1 MKPAFLK
8 PSPLWRRAAKTLVGA
23 VSGVAAGMALWAGY
37 VLLTGNI
44 HEVEPG
50 VLYRSAQLAPER
62 LDLLIQAHHIR
73 TVLNLRGTFPGTPW
87 YETEVATVRDA
98 GAEIISLPMSANSQ
112 PDAALLASLLYALRT
127 APRPILVHCNA
138 GADRTGLAVALFELL
153 EEGKPPREADDQ
165 LSFRY
170 GHFPWLTSR
179 TGAMD
184 RTFWQVAGTFNS
196 AQSLP
201 SIQPAKATP

>member
-1 MKPAFLK
+1 M
-8 PSPLWRRAAKTLVGA
+8 AKTLVGA

-37 VLLTGNI
+37 VQLTGNF

-62 LDLLIQAHHIR
+62 LDSLIQAHHIR
-73 TVLNLRGTFPGTPW
+73 TVLNLRGAFPGTPW
-87 YETEVATVRDA
+87 YEAEVATVRDA

-112 PDAALLASLLYALRT
+112 PDAALLASLLYELRT
-127 APRPILVHCNA
+127 APREILIHCNA

-201 SIQPAKATP
+201 SIRPEKATP

>member
-1 MKPAFLK
+1 MRSSLACSTAR
-8 PSPLWRRAAKTLVGA
+8 PSSSPNG
-23 VSGVAAGMALWAGY
+23 S
-37 VLLTGNI
+37 
-44 HEVEPG
+44 
-50 VLYRSAQLAPER
+50 SS
-62 LDLLIQAHHIR
+62 LIQAHHIR
-73 TVLNLRGTFPGTPW
+73 TVLNLRGAFPGTPW
-87 YETEVATVRDA
+87 YEAEVATVRDA
-98 GAEIISLPMSANSQ
+98 GAEIISMPMSANSQ
-112 PDAALLASLLYALRT
+112 PDAALLASLLYELRT
-127 APRPILVHCNA
+127 APRPILIHCNA

-153 EEGKPPREADDQ
+153 EEGKPPREADHQ

-201 SIQPAKATP
+201 SIQPEKATP